1 MNTCQE
7 QSQSNG
13 ITNAPSQA
21 PKQVDNSFAPIH
33 SKLYRKK
40 KVRMMSF
47 HNIIIWELQV
57 FNDFIKH
64 LIKKKGTME
73 S

>member
-1 MNTCQE
+1 LNTCQE

-33 SKLYRKK
+33 SKLYR
-40 KVRMMSF
+40 
-47 HNIIIWELQV
+47 
-57 FNDFIKH
+57 IKGENYEPEIPQYNH
-64 LIKKKGTME
+64 MGTAGI
-73 S
+73 